1 MTKKKKMTELKG
13 EIGIFTVIVGG
24 FNISFT
30 IMDRITRQ
38 NISKEIK
45 D

>member
-1 MTKKKKMTELKG
+1 MTDLKG

-24 FNISFT
+24 FSISFT
-30 IMDRITRQ
+30 IMERITRQ